1 MCRLENAAAMYA
13 LCGVNVLMVDYRGY
27 GSSTGVP
34 SEQGLNTDADTVL
47 RFAHKHPR
55 LQNRCTENN
64 R

>member
-1 MCRLENAAAMYA
+1 MYA